1 MDKIEL
7 EACLDALEG
16 LFEREA
22 NNIVSGNL
30 SELGEIA
37 QAKVQHLTALSTAI
51 EGGALRDQPDAV
63 IKRIQ
68 SLQATAAEH
77 DQHLQAVRHGLS
89 RTLQR
94 LDRIQADANVG
105 SYNQYG
111 GRVQFSDARGRF
123 ESKA

>member
-1 MDKIEL
+1 MDKIDI
-7 EACLDALEG
+7 EACLDALED

-37 QAKVQHLTALSTAI
+37 QAKVQHLSALSTAI
-51 EGGALRDQPDAV
+51 EGGALRDQPQTV
-63 IKRIQ
+63 IARIQ
-68 SLQATAAEH
+68 KLQNVAAEH

-89 RTLQR
+89 RTLER
-94 LDRIQADANVG
+94 LDRIQSDANVG
-105 SYNQYG
+105 SYNKSG
-111 GRVQFSDARGRF
+111 ARVQFSDARGRF

>member
-1 MDKIEL
+1 MDNKDL
-7 EACLDALEG
+7 VPCLDALEA
-16 LFEREA
+16 LFEQEA

-30 SELGEIA
+30 SELGALA
-37 QAKVQHLTALSTAI
+37 QAKVLHLTALSKAI

-68 SLQATAAEH
+68 KLQTVAAEH

-89 RTLQR
+89 RTLER
-94 LDRIQADANVG
+94 LNRIQSDANVG